1 MEEAAKIA
9 NAHEFIR
16 SFPQGYRTQVG
27 ERGVRLSG
35 GQKQRIA
42 IARAILTK
50 PRVLLLD
57 EATSQFSLTCAVH
70 DSCKLPVPCMSHACC
85 IVPAEPSAIHVQES
99 LHDSNASVAPAGELL
114 LHKQLASSQL
124 VLEVTGLVILYVFL
138 R

>member
-9 NAHEFIR
+9 NAHDFIR
-16 SFPQGYRTQVG
+16 GFPQGYRTQVG

-42 IARAILTK
+42 IARAVLTK

-57 EATSQFSLTCAVH
+57 EATSERRVASSCLQLLPVLLCVPLFVVFSSKPDWRASDPPPLTCSIEQANFA
-70 DSCKLPVPCMSHACC
+70 LWLCC
-85 IVPAEPSAIHVQES
+85 C
-99 LHDSNASVAPAGELL
+99 
-114 LHKQLASSQL
+114 
-124 VLEVTGLVILYVFL
+124 